1 MSARRL
7 CTRDAAAPLRIWVCV
22 PGRFRS
28 RLPATPGCFPSLVV
42 PALPHSCLL
51 LRDVFVSGRFRP
63 QLPAAFPPFA
73 CCPGRLSRGLHV
85 ACGLWSARLQ
95 PFAAPHHPRP
105 AGDRPDGCER
115 ATYARKRLFAC
126 RSVDSVGTDQTKSRA
141 ICTALRAAPLRI
153 WSATH
158 QKVSPLGE
166 VRSRRMR
173 PT

>member
-1 MSARRL
+1 MLRLRCRLGFVFPVDSVPGCLPLRVVFHLWLCLPFPLVACCFGCFRFRSFPSTIACRFPPSPAVQVVCLAGCMWSVVGCCSACSL
-7 CTRDAAAPLRIWVCV
+7 LPLRII
-22 PGRFRS
+22 
-28 RLPATPGCFPSLVV
+28 
-42 PALPHSCLL
+42 
-51 LRDVFVSGRFRP
+51 
-63 QLPAAFPPFA
+63 
-73 CCPGRLSRGLHV
+73 
-85 ACGLWSARLQ
+85 
-95 PFAAPHHPRP
+95 RP

-115 ATYARKRLFAC
+115 ATYARKRLFC
-126 RSVDSVGTDQTKSRA
+126 RRGVDSDGTDQTKSRA